1 MQICSNS
8 IYLLPFSAENEEEV
22 TSCINIKKKRQ
33 WVQWVETVSNTSY
46 HFHAFSF
53 LRDMYIILVQWY
65 LIVLRYIGAKKD
77 FSTFC
82 DSSNLE
88 MFFVR
93 IQIILKKY
101 KKCECGCGCDRQ
113 KLRCGAEVRAD
124 QLLKC
129 GCACATQ

>member
-1 MQICSNS
+1 MS
-8 IYLLPFSAENEEEV
+8 Y
-22 TSCINIKKKRQ
+22 R
-33 WVQWVETVSNTSY
+33 TVSYRNRLS
-46 HFHAFSF
+46 
-53 LRDMYIILVQWY
+53 V
-65 LIVLRYIGAKKD
+65 GAKKD

-129 GCACATQ
+129 EVRAPHSKISRNPTSGSMYFKDDQLSKGILIFIPYSNKSKKSINFLTRWRKIDETVISFIS